1 MAFVS
6 PWSIAGLQSLGEIGN
21 QMIHR
26 LFIQVNTENRRF
38 LFVDIPGPFFYITL
52 PDLQLPMYLR
62 GPNQIVIITGIH
74 RLMHISR
81 KLFLRLKTLNN
92 DYKHN
97 SIDFI
102 CQVCD
107 NKIFLI

>member
-1 MAFVS
+1 MPSPVIIFNGFPNIMHPVIIAFG
-6 PWSIAGLQSLGEIGN
+6 I
-21 QMIHR
+21 
-26 LFIQVNTENRRF
+26 LFGHANCDLS
-38 LFVDIPGPFFYITL
+38 LFVDIPGPFFYIAV

-74 RLMHISR
+74 PLTLILRE
-81 KLFLRLKTLNN
+81 LFLRLKTLNN

-97 SIDFI
+97 SIVFI